1 MLVEFFAKLFYLLLN
16 VFGHWKIYLKAKITK
31 TTKIYENKISNLV
44 KTKIEIMKKVFC
56 ILTLIIM
63 MISNAQT
70 QIIAHRG
77 FWQTN
82 PSTTENS
89 LQALENAQKL
99 KIYGAEFDVRMSKD
113 GVLVVN
119 HDEHHGTME
128 ISETDFK
135 ELAKLKL
142 SNGEEYP
149 TLKDYLKQG
158 KKDKA
163 LKLIVE
169 IKPAKTKALEDELV
183 SKTVK
188 LIKEMKLESQ
198 SEFISFSFNIC
209 KEIKKAEPKFKVQY
223 LEGNLSPQQIKDEGL
238 DGIDYHYSVF
248 EKNPTWISEAN
259 SLGLITNSWTVND
272 LEVYKKL
279 KEQGLKFVTTNVPD
293 QLKNY

>member
-1 MLVEFFAKLFYLLLN
+1 M
-16 VFGHWKIYLKAKITK
+16 
-31 TTKIYENKISNLV
+31 
-44 KTKIEIMKKVFC
+44 
-56 ILTLIIM
+56 
-63 MISNAQT
+63 NAQT

-77 FWQTN
+77 YWQTN
-82 PSTTENS
+82 PPTTENS
-89 LQALENAQKL
+89 LKALENAQKL

-183 SKTVK
+183 SKTVN

-198 SEFISFSFNIC
+198 SEFISFSLNIC
-209 KEIKKAEPKFKVQY
+209 KEIKKVETKFKVQY

-248 EKNPTWISEAN
+248 EKNPMWISEAN

>member
-1 MLVEFFAKLFYLLLN
+1 
-16 VFGHWKIYLKAKITK
+16 
-31 TTKIYENKISNLV
+31 
-44 KTKIEIMKKVFC
+44 MKKVFC